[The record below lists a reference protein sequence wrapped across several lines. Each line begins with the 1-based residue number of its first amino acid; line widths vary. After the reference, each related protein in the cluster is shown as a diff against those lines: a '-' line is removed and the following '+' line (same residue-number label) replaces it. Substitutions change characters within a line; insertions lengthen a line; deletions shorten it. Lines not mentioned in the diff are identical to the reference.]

1 MIVKNTVFL
10 LKLYPDLSLSR
21 LLSSLMGLVMPSP
34 TAEGRSAISF
44 SATS

>member
-1 MIVKNTVFL
+1 MNGVLVKL
-10 LKLYPDLSLSR
+10 LTPDLSLSR

-44 SATS
+44 SDTS